1 MADSKLVTST
11 VKSPNYNSGRLK
23 AIRLIVIHTMESNE
37 AANTAEN
44 VAAYFAKS
52 TTRASSH
59 YLVDN
64 NSTVQAVAEK
74 DTAWAAPGANAD
86 GIQIEQAGS
95 ANQGAAAWKDAYSAA
110 MLDRTARLIADIA
123 TRRGIPI
130 RQLTNAQLA
139 AGQKGI
145 IGHVQASQVYKLSTH
160 TDPGSNYP
168 WASVLAAAKKYA
180 GQTSTSSGTTST
192 TTSSSGKISTDG
204 LFGDST
210 RAKLR
215 QVTKTKDNKAALKAL
230 QKALND
236 KGAKG
241 YDGKKLAVD
250 GVADVNNTVHD
261 TKKQNTNYAWQ
272 VALGMPVKDGVF
284 SHNDGKG
291 SDAVRKIQSAL
302 NNGKLF

>member
-11 VKSPNYNSGRLK
+11 VKSPNYNIGRLK

-52 TTRASSH
+52 STRASSH

-180 GQTSTSSGTTST
+180 GQSSGSTPTTG
-192 TTSSSGKISTDG
+192 SSSSFPLPAGHFYGVNDKTVYSHSGVRGGSDERNVERIQKVVKVTADG
-204 LFGDST
+204 AFGP
-210 RAKLR
+210 
-215 QVTKTKDNKAALKAL
+215 KTKAAVATW
-230 QKALND
+230 QKAHKLT
-236 KGAKG
+236 A
-241 YDGKKLAVD
+241 DGKVGPATWRAM
-250 GVADVNNTVHD
+250 G
-261 TKKQNTNYAWQ
+261 
-272 VALGMPVKDGVF
+272 
-284 SHNDGKG
+284 
-291 SDAVRKIQSAL
+291 I
-302 NNGKLF
+302 